1 MWSGR
6 FAKRV
11 VALAVFENLLIVLAV
26 IAAVVLRVGLE
37 GWVQFADHGGF
48 LKTWLIASVVQF
60 CLYCVGHYDS
70 RSYTDPRHLFLGMA
84 QGLVAATLLLA
95 VLYFWVPRLMI
106 GRGILLFT
114 TLFIVVLVG
123 GWRVVAGW
131 LTGRKPRERLLL
143 VGTGPQ
149 AVALARELFE
159 RRNELGVEI
168 VGFIDPDPS
177 KVGTPLI
184 NPGVIGAI
192 ADIPAIARERQV
204 SRVVVSVEDAR
215 GKLPMDKLLKMKL
228 SGVQFDHLASVYEEY
243 TGKIAVEN
251 LRPSWFVF
259 SSGFKK
265 AEGTLAVKRLLDVVV
280 TVVGLVIGAPIMLLV
295 AIAVKL
301 TSPGPIF
308 YHQARVGQNGRVFT
322 VHKFRSMRADAEEA
336 TGAVWATKGD
346 VRITPIGR
354 FLRRTRLDETP
365 QLWNVLVGEMS
376 LVGPRPERPEFVEG
390 LTQQIPF
397 YGERH
402 MVKPGVTGWAQVR
415 YRYGASVEDSLQK
428 LQYDLF
434 YAKNLTLSLDVM
446 ILLSTVKTVL
456 LGQGA

>member
-11 VALAVFENLLIVLAV
+11 LALAVFENLLIVLAV
-26 IAAVVLRVGLE
+26 IAAVFLRVGVG
-37 GWVQFADHGGF
+37 GWVDFANNGGF
-48 LKTWLIASVVQF
+48 LRLWLFAGVVQF

-70 RSYTDPRHLFLGMA
+70 RSYTDPRHLFIGMA
-84 QGLVAATLLLA
+84 QGLGAATLLLA
-95 VLYFWVPRLMI
+95 VLYFWVPSLLI
-106 GRGILLFT
+106 GRGILLIAT
-114 TLFIVVLVG
+114 GFIILLVG
-123 GWRVVAGW
+123 GWRLSAGW
-131 LTGRKPRERLLL
+131 LSGRTPRERLLL

-168 VGFIDPDPS
+168 VGFIDPDPT
-177 KVGTPLI
+177 KIGTPLI

-192 ADIPAIARERQV
+192 ADIPAIARDHQV

-259 SSGFKK
+259 SNGFKK
-265 AEGTLAVKRLLDVVV
+265 TEWVLAVKRTLDIVV
-280 TVVGLVIGAPIMLLV
+280 TIIGLAIGAPIMLL
-295 AIAVKL
+295 AAAAVKL
-301 TSPGPIF
+301 TSRGPVF
-308 YHQARVGQNGRVFT
+308 YHQARVGQHGRVFV
-322 VHKFRSMRADAEEA
+322 VHKFRSMRADAEEE
-336 TGAVWATKGD
+336 TGAVWATKSD
-346 VRITPIGR
+346 SRVTPIGR
-354 FLRRTRLDETP
+354 FLRSTRLDETP

-402 MVKPGVTGWAQVR
+402 IVKPGVTGWAQVR

-434 YAKNLTLSLDVM
+434 YVKNLTLSLDVM
-446 ILLSTVKTVL
+446 ILFSTVKTVL